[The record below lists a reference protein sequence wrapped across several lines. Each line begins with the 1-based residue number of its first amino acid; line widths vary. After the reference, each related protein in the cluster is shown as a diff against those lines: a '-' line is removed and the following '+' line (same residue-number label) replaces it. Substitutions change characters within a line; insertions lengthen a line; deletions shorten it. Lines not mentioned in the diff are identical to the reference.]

1 MHAFVD
7 VVEAE
12 GFSAAGRKTHKSKAL
27 LSKHVRE
34 LEDELGVLLLNR
46 TTRQLSLTEAGHS
59 YYLRALEILKELDD
73 LQDSITQYNAVA
85 HGRIKISASRTFAD
99 APIGKSLVD
108 FLVAHPKVHLE
119 IHLDDR
125 FVDLVDEGFDL
136 GIRFTRMEDSSLIA
150 RRLTNI
156 TSVVV
161 TSPELL
167 KRTGIPLKP
176 QDLRGMPCLIDR
188 NNRSYNN
195 WTFMNKDGSIF
206 SIPISGPMEVNGPII
221 TRTAAIA
228 GIGFARMPH
237 FVAAEEI
244 QKGRLVSVLDDYT
257 IKDTGVYAVYPHR
270 RYLPAK
276 VRFLVDYLVQ
286 WFKIY
291 DKRPV
296 QDLAIEQSKNYD

>member
-1 MHAFVD
+1 MGLFTRMRAFVD

-46 TTRQLSLTEAGHS
+46 TTRQLSLTEAGHT

-73 LQDSITQYNAVA
+73 LQDSITQSNTVA

-108 FLVAHPKVHLE
+108 FLVSHPDIHLDV
-119 IHLDDR
+119 HLDDR

-136 GIRFTRMEDSSLIA
+136 GIRITRMEDSSLIA
-150 RRLTNI
+150 RRLINI
-156 TSVVV
+156 ASVIVA
-161 TSPELL
+161 SPQLL
-167 KRTGIPLKP
+167 EKTGTPLKP
-176 QDLRGMPCLIDR
+176 QDLRSMPCLVDR
-188 NNRSYNN
+188 NNRSFNN
-195 WTFMNKDGSIF
+195 WAFMTEDGNLF

-244 QKGRLVSVLDDYT
+244 SKGRLISVLDAYT
-257 IKDTGVYAVYPHR
+257 VKDTGIFAVYPHR

-276 VRFLVDYLVQ
+276 VRLLVDYLVY
-286 WFKIY
+286 WFKTY
-291 DKRPV
+291 DK
-296 QDLAIEQSKNYD
+296 EQTKPR